1 MPSWWMG
8 LHAACAKIIYFWCP
22 SIYIMYTITQ
32 HSTTVN
38 KYNVKVD
45 NKINKTKVDNK
56 NNKTKV
62 DSKN

>member
-1 MPSWWMG
+1 
-8 LHAACAKIIYFWCP
+8 
-22 SIYIMYTITQ
+22 MYTITQ